1 MNLNKSNDEKNN
13 YIYKKKKKKK
23 KSLEIIADKGV
34 ARNNYLGGPGCNRDK
49 LNIIL

>member
-1 MNLNKSNDEKNN
+1 MNLNKSNDEKKIII
-13 YIYKKKKKKK
+13 YIKKK

-34 ARNNYLGGPGCNRDK
+34 AKNNDLGGPGCNRDI

>member
-13 YIYKKKKKKK
+13 YIYKKKKK

>member
-1 MNLNKSNDEKNN
+1 MNLNKSNDEKKNN
-13 YIYKKKKKKK
+13 YIHKKKK

-34 ARNNYLGGPGCNRDK
+34 AKNNDLGGPGCNRDI

>member
-13 YIYKKKKKKK
+13 YIYIKKKK

-34 ARNNYLGGPGCNRDK
+34 AMNNYLGGPGCNRDK